1 MCVHCLSFH
10 VIPNLAVCRWLSH
23 DVNSLKVSKYITNTS
38 KSKYSPYLIG
48 CKNAYIE
55 MRLFAIEIDKSKN

>member
-1 MCVHCLSFH
+1 MSTVSPFMLFQTWQF
-10 VIPNLAVCRWLSH
+10 VGWLSH
-23 DVNSLKVSKYITNTS
+23 DVNSLKASKYITNTS